1 MAPTIILVRVSMRLS
16 FDDEEPFEESVGSFN
31 FNNPPSDSDSLQ
43 RVGSISSMP
52 PEEGD
57 HDEDP
62 NAILEV
68 PREPVGSSSSM
79 LPEERNE
86 DPNVI
91 LEVRREPVGSS
102 SPSQERTQRSEE
114 NDIL

>member
-1 MAPTIILVRVSMRLS
+1 MRLS
-16 FDDEEPFEESVGSFN
+16 FDDKEPFEESVGSLD

-43 RVGSISSMP
+43 GLGSI
-52 PEEGD
+52 
-57 HDEDP
+57 
-62 NAILEV
+62 
-68 PREPVGSSSSM
+68 SSM
-79 LPEERNE
+79 LPEERNHDE

-102 SPSQERTQRSEE
+102 SMPPEERNDPNVILEVRREPVGSSIPSQEMSED

>member
-1 MAPTIILVRVSMRLS
+1 MRLS
-16 FDDEEPFEESVGSFN
+16 FNDEEPFEESVGSLN

-43 RVGSISSMP
+43 GVGSISSMP
-52 PEEGD
+52 LEERN

-68 PREPVGSSSSM
+68 LREPVGSSSM
-79 LPEERNE
+79 PPEERNDPE

-102 SPSQERTQRSEE
+102 SPS
-114 NDIL
+114 